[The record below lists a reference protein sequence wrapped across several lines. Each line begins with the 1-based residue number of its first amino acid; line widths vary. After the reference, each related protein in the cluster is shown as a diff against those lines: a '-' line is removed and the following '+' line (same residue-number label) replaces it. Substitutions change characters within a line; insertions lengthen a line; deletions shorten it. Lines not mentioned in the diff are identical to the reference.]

1 MNSPVNSQPHSS
13 LYIEL
18 YRLEALID
26 ELLNDLTMQDGKVCM
41 NISTTMINLS
51 LTYLNKQSDL
61 PYVNQHNSTL
71 K

>member
-18 YRLEALID
+18 HRLEALI
-26 ELLNDLTMQDGKVCM
+26 EEVSCLTMQDGKICM
-41 NISTTMINLS
+41 DISTTMINLS
-51 LTYLNKQSDL
+51 LRYLNDQLEL